1 MEEGAR
7 SSRGGRRLMNIVQL
21 LHICLRSI
29 LRNRMRSLL
38 TSLGVIIGVGS
49 VIIMVALGEGSQ
61 RAIET
66 RITAMGTN
74 LLQIMPRRQMSRSGQ
89 QVTMRVSAFSKK
101 DIQKLRDESSF
112 AAAVSGVVQTSVNVT
127 GSQGNAQVPV
137 QGVEPDFIIARNW
150 NVNAGFFFDDE
161 DMFLRNRVAVLGR
174 TTAKN
179 LFGDASMALGEQIR
193 IGTNYFTV
201 IGLLESK
208 GASFGGSDQDDV
220 VMIPLDTAI
229 TRLTNSRNINQIVM
243 SVVSKEYM
251 EAAQKEAELILR
263 ESRNIAGSAAA
274 DFDIMNQ
281 ADMIEMASATSKT
294 LTTLL
299 AAIAG
304 VSLLVGGIGIMNI
317 MLVSVTERTREI
329 GIRMAVGGR
338 KRDILFQFLTES
350 VILSIMGGV
359 LGIGMAFLV
368 CRIMSMTGIPTA
380 INPLIIA
387 ASTLFAALVGIIFG
401 YYPALKA
408 ARLYPI
414 DALRYE

>member
-1 MEEGAR
+1 
-7 SSRGGRRLMNIVQL
+7 MNTSQL
-21 LHICLRSI
+21 LQTCLRSI

-61 RAIET
+61 REIEK

-74 LLQIMPRRQMSRSGQ
+74 LLQIMPRRQANRSGQ
-89 QVTMRVSAFSKK
+89 QVMMRFSAFTKK
-101 DIQKLRDESSF
+101 DIQKLKDESTF
-112 AAAVSGVVQTSVNVT
+112 ASAISGVVQSNANVI
-127 GSQGNAQVPV
+127 GSEGNVQVAL

-150 NVNAGFFFDDE
+150 KVNAGYFFDE
-161 DMFLRNRVAVLGR
+161 DDLTLRSKVAVLGR

-179 LFGDASMALGEQIR
+179 LFADAERALGEQVR

-208 GASFGGSDQDDV
+208 GAGFGGNDQDDI
-220 VMIPLDTAI
+220 VMVPLDTAM
-229 TRLTNSRNINQIVM
+229 TRLGNSRNINMIVM
-243 SVVSKEYM
+243 SIKRKEYM

-263 ESRNIAGSAAA
+263 ESRNIAEGAAS

-281 ADMIEMASATSKT
+281 ADMIDMASATSRT

-338 KRDILFQFLTES
+338 KLDILFQFLTES
-350 VILSIMGGV
+350 VILSLMGGL

-368 CRIMSMTGIPTA
+368 CHIMSVMGIPTA
-380 INPLIIA
+380 INPMIVVI
-387 ASTLFAALVGIIFG
+387 STLFAALVGVIFG

>member
-1 MEEGAR
+1 
-7 SSRGGRRLMNIVQL
+7 MNIVQL
-21 LHICLRSI
+21 LQTCFRSI

-61 RAIET
+61 REIEA
-66 RITAMGTN
+66 RITSMGTN
-74 LLQIMPRRQMSRSGQ
+74 MLQIIPRRQVSRSGQ
-89 QVTMRVSAFSKK
+89 QMSMRMSAFTKK

-112 AAAVSGVVQTSVNVT
+112 IAAVSGIASSNANVT
-127 GSQGNAQVPV
+127 GSEGNVQVTI
-137 QGVEPDFIIARNW
+137 QGVEPDYPAVRNYIID
-150 NVNAGFFFDDE
+150 AGIFFDEE
-161 DMFLRNRVAVLGR
+161 DLLYRSRVAILGR

-179 LFGDASMALGEQIR
+179 LFGEPDMALSQQIL
-193 IGTNYFTV
+193 IGTVYFTV

-208 GASFGGSDQDDV
+208 GAGFGGNDQDDI
-220 VMIPLDTAI
+220 VMVPLDTAM
-229 TRLTNSRNINQIVM
+229 TRLGNSRNINMIVM
-243 SVVSKEYM
+243 SVVNKNYM
-251 EAAQKEAELILR
+251 DAAQKETELILR
-263 ESRNIAGSAAA
+263 EARNIPEGGNS
-274 DFDIMNQ
+274 DFEIVNQ
-281 ADMIEMASATSKT
+281 AEMIDMASATSKT

-350 VILSIMGGV
+350 VILSLMGGL
-359 LGIGMAFLV
+359 LGIGLAFLV
-368 CRIMSMTGIPTA
+368 CRLMSISGIPTS
-380 INPLIIA
+380 INPLIVTG
-387 ASTLFAALVGIIFG
+387 STLFAALVGVVFG

>member
-1 MEEGAR
+1 
-7 SSRGGRRLMNIVQL
+7 MNIIQL
-21 LHICLRSI
+21 LQTCFRSI

-61 RAIET
+61 RAIEA
-66 RITAMGTN
+66 RITEMGTN
-74 LLQIMPRRQMSRSGQ
+74 LLQIFPWRMVNRRGQGMS
-89 QVTMRVSAFSKK
+89 VRVSAFTKK
-101 DIQKLRDESSF
+101 DIQKLRDESVY
-112 AAAVSGVVQTSVNVT
+112 AAAISGVVQSNFNVI
-127 GSQGNAQVPV
+127 GSQGNAQVLV
-137 QGVEPDFIIARNW
+137 QGVEPDFIKARNL
-150 NVNAGFFFDDE
+150 NVNEGFFFEEE
-161 DMFLRNRVAVLGR
+161 DLLYRSRSAVIGR

-179 LFGDASMALGEQIR
+179 MFGDAGSALGQQLR
-193 IGTNYFTV
+193 IGTVYFTV

-208 GASFGGSDQDDV
+208 GAGASGNDQDDIILV
-220 VMIPLDTAI
+220 PLDTAM
-229 TRLTNSRNINQIVM
+229 TRLNNTRNINIILM
-243 SVVSKEYM
+243 SVKDKKYM
-251 EAAQKEAELILR
+251 DAAQKETEQIMR
-263 ESRNIAGSAAA
+263 EARNISEGADS

-281 ADMIEMASATSKT
+281 ADMIDMASATSKT

-350 VILSIMGGV
+350 VILSLMGGL
-359 LGIGMAFLV
+359 LGIGLAFLM
-368 CRIMSMTGIPTA
+368 CRIMITMGIPTA
-380 INPLIIA
+380 INPLIVA
-387 ASTLFAALVGIIFG
+387 ASTIFAALVGIIFG

>member
-1 MEEGAR
+1 
-7 SSRGGRRLMNIVQL
+7 MNLVQL
-21 LHICLRSI
+21 LQTCFRSI

-49 VIIMVALGEGSQ
+49 VIVMVALGEGSQ
-61 RAIET
+61 KAIES

-74 LLQIMPRRQMSRSGQ
+74 LLQIMPQRQASRSGQ
-89 QVTMRVSAFSKK
+89 NVLMRMNAFTKN

-112 AAAVSGVVQTSVNVT
+112 ATAISGVVNSNGNVT
-127 GSQGNAQVPV
+127 GGEGNVQVSV
-137 QGVEPDFIIARNW
+137 QGVEPDFIIARNYR
-150 NVNAGFFFDDE
+150 VNAGDFFDDE
-161 DMFLRNRVAVLGR
+161 DMLRRNRVAVLGR

-179 LFGDASMALGEQIR
+179 LFGDAANALSQQIR
-193 IGTNYFTV
+193 LGTVYFTV
-201 IGLLESK
+201 VGLLESK
-208 GASFGGSDQDDV
+208 GAGLGGNDQDDIIMV
-220 VMIPLDTAI
+220 PLDTAM
-229 TRLTNSRNINQIVM
+229 TRLNNSRNINMIVM
-243 SVVSKEYM
+243 SVINKNYM
-251 EAAQKEAELILR
+251 EAAQKETELILR
-263 ESRNIAGSAAA
+263 ESRKIAEGATA
-274 DFDIMNQ
+274 DFAIMNQ
-281 ADMIEMASATSKT
+281 ADMIDMASATSKT

-350 VILSIMGGV
+350 VILSLMGGI
-359 LGIGMAFLV
+359 LGISMAFLA
-368 CRIMSMTGIPTA
+368 CRILSMMGIPTS
-380 INPLIIA
+380 INPLIVTISA
-387 ASTLFAALVGIIFG
+387 LFAALVGVIFG

>member
-1 MEEGAR
+1 
-7 SSRGGRRLMNIVQL
+7 MNIAQL
-21 LHICLRSI
+21 LHTCFRSI
-29 LRNRMRSLL
+29 FRNRMRSLL

-61 RAIET
+61 RAIES

-74 LLQIMPRRQMSRSGQ
+74 LLQIMPRRQISRGGQ
-89 QVTMRVSAFSKK
+89 NVFMRMNAFTKN
-101 DIQKLRDESSF
+101 DIQKLREESSF
-112 AAAVSGVVQTSVNVT
+112 AAAVSGLVQTSANVV
-127 GSQGNAQVPV
+127 GSEGNAQVSI
-137 QGVEPDFIIARNW
+137 QGVEPDYITARNW
-150 NVNAGFFFDDE
+150 NVDAGFFFDGE
-161 DMFLRNRVAVLGR
+161 DMAARSRVAVLGR

-179 LFGDASMALGEQIR
+179 LFGDEDSALSAQIR

-208 GASFGGSDQDDV
+208 GAGMNGNDQDDV
-220 VMIPLDTAI
+220 IMVPMDTAM
-229 TRLTNSRNINQIVM
+229 TRLNNSRNINTIIM
-243 SVVSKEYM
+243 SVAGKEYM
-251 EAAQKEAELILR
+251 EAAQKEADLILR
-263 ESRNIAGSAAA
+263 ESRNIAIGANA

-338 KRDILFQFLTES
+338 KRDILFQFLSES
-350 VILSIMGGV
+350 VILSLMGGL

-368 CRIMSMTGIPTA
+368 CRILSMTGIPTA
-380 INPLIIA
+380 INPLIVGV
-387 ASTLFAALVGIIFG
+387 STLFAALVGVIFG

>member
-1 MEEGAR
+1 
-7 SSRGGRRLMNIVQL
+7 LNTTQL
-21 LHICLRSI
+21 LHTCFRSI
-29 LRNRMRSLL
+29 FRNRMRSLL

-61 RAIET
+61 KAIEE

-74 LLQIMPRRQMSRSGQ
+74 LLQVMPRRNTQRSGQ
-89 QVTMRVSAFSKK
+89 QSMPRSNSFTKN
-101 DIQKLRDESSF
+101 DIQKLRDELSF
-112 AAAVSGVVQTSVNVT
+112 AYAISGIVAGNTSVFGNL
-127 GSQGNAQVPV
+127 GNATVPV
-137 QGVEPDFIIARNW
+137 QGVEPDFFIARNW
-150 NVNAGFFFDDE
+150 NLKAGYSFDDE
-161 DMFLRNRVAVLGR
+161 DMMNRNRVAVLGN
-174 TTAKN
+174 TTSKN
-179 LFGDASMALGEQIR
+179 LFGDINQTLGEQIR
-193 IGTNYFTV
+193 IGSTYFNV
-201 IGLLESK
+201 IGVLETK
-208 GASFGGSDQDDV
+208 GANFAGNDQDDIIMV
-220 VMIPLDTAI
+220 PMDTAI
-229 TRLTNSRNINQIVM
+229 TRLANMRNISQIII

-251 EAAQKEAELILR
+251 ASAQKEAELILR
-263 ESRNIAGSAAA
+263 ESRKIPAGRDP

-281 ADMIEMASATSKT
+281 ADMIDMASATSRT

-350 VILSIMGGV
+350 VILSIMGGI
-359 LGIGMAFLV
+359 LGIGLSFLV
-368 CRIMSMTGIPTA
+368 CWILSKMQIPTS

-387 ASTLFAALVGIIFG
+387 ASTLFAAFVGIIFG

-408 ARLYPI
+408 AKLYPI

>member
-1 MEEGAR
+1 
-7 SSRGGRRLMNIVQL
+7 MNTAQL
-21 LHICLRSI
+21 LHTCFRSI
-29 LRNRMRSLL
+29 FRSRMRSLL

-61 RAIET
+61 KEIES

-74 LLQIMPRRQMSRSGQ
+74 LLQVMPKRQMNRSGQ
-89 QVTMRVSAFSKK
+89 NVLMRANAFTKT
-101 DIQKLRDESSF
+101 DIQKLRDESTFS
-112 AAAVSGVVQTSVNVT
+112 AAISGVVQTNANVI
-127 GSQGNAQVPV
+127 GSKGNAQVSV
-137 QGVEPDFIIARNW
+137 QGVEPDFFAARNW
-150 NVNAGFFFDDE
+150 KVNSGYSFDE
-161 DMFLRNRVAVLGR
+161 RDMALRSTSAVLGR

-179 LFGDASMALGEQIR
+179 LFGSENAALGEQIR
-193 IGTNYFTV
+193 IGTIYFTV

-208 GASFGGSDQDDV
+208 GAGFGGNDQDDV
-220 VMIPLDTAI
+220 VMVPMDTAM
-229 TRLTNSRNINQIVM
+229 TRLGNSRNINMILI
-243 SVVSKEYM
+243 SVIDKKYM
-251 EAAQKEAELILR
+251 EAAQKEAEFILR
-263 ESRNIAGSAAA
+263 ESRKIAFGSAA

-338 KRDILFQFLTES
+338 KRDILFQFLSES
-350 VILSIMGGV
+350 VILSLIGGL
-359 LGIGMAFLV
+359 LGVGLAFLV
-368 CRIMSMTGIPTA
+368 CYLMSMMGIPTS
-380 INPLIIA
+380 INPLIVA
-387 ASTLFAALVGIIFG
+387 FSTMFAALVGVVFG

-408 ARLYPI
+408 AKLYPI

>member
-1 MEEGAR
+1 
-7 SSRGGRRLMNIVQL
+7 MNIAQL
-21 LHICLRSI
+21 LQTCFRSI

-61 RAIET
+61 KAIEA
-66 RITAMGTN
+66 RISSMGTN
-74 LLQIMPRRQMSRSGQ
+74 LLQITPKRQVSRGGQ
-89 QVTMRVSAFSKK
+89 GVQMRFSAFTKN

-112 AAAVSGVVQTSVNVT
+112 AAAISGVVNSNSIVS
-127 GSQGNAQVPV
+127 GSEGNAQVSIM
-137 QGVEPDFIIARNW
+137 GVEPDFIIARNYT
-150 NVNAGFFFDDE
+150 VNDGIFFDEE
-161 DMFLRNRVAVLGR
+161 DLKNRSMVAVLGR

-179 LFGDASMALGEQIR
+179 LFGDAESALSQRIR
-193 IGTNYFTV
+193 IGTNYLTV

-208 GASFGGSDQDDV
+208 GAGLSGNDQDDV
-220 VMIPLDTAI
+220 VMVPLDTAM
-229 TRLTNSRNINQIVM
+229 TRLSNTQNINMIVI
-243 SVVSKEYM
+243 SVRNKEYM
-251 EAAQKEAELILR
+251 DAAQKEAKSILC
-263 ESRNIAGSAAA
+263 ESRKIANEANA

-281 ADMIEMASATSKT
+281 SDMIDMASATSKT

-329 GIRMAVGGR
+329 GIRMAIGGR
-338 KRDILFQFLTES
+338 KLDILFQFLNES
-350 VILSIMGGV
+350 VILSLMGGL

-368 CRIMSMTGIPTA
+368 CRILATMGIPTA
-380 INPLIIA
+380 INPLIVAI
-387 ASTLFAALVGIIFG
+387 STIFAALVGVIFG

>member
-1 MEEGAR
+1 
-7 SSRGGRRLMNIVQL
+7 MNITQL
-21 LHICLRSI
+21 LQTCFRSI

-61 RAIET
+61 RAIEA

-89 QVTMRVSAFSKK
+89 QVMMRMNAFTKK

-112 AAAVSGVVQTSVNVT
+112 TAAISGVVQTSANVT
-127 GSQGNAQVPV
+127 GSEGNAQVTV
-137 QGVEPDFIIARNW
+137 QGVEPDYTAARNW
-150 NVNAGFFFDDE
+150 NVNAGFFFDEE
-161 DMFLRNRVAVLGR
+161 DMISRSRVAVLGR
-174 TTAKN
+174 STARN
-179 LFGDASMALGEQIR
+179 LFGDEESALAGQIR

-201 IGLLESK
+201 IGLLEAK
-208 GASFGGSDQDDV
+208 GAGFGGNDQDDIIMV
-220 VMIPLDTAI
+220 PLDTAM
-229 TRLTNSRNINQIVM
+229 TRLNNSRNINTIVL
-243 SVVSKEYM
+243 SVVHKDYM
-251 EAAQKEAELILR
+251 EAAQKETELILR
-263 ESRNIAGSAAA
+263 ESRNIADGANS

-281 ADMIEMASATSKT
+281 ADMIEMASATTKT

-350 VILSIMGGV
+350 VILSLMGGII
-359 LGIGMAFLV
+359 GIGMAFLV
-368 CRIMSMTGIPTA
+368 CRIMSITGIPTA
-380 INPLIIA
+380 INPLIVA
-387 ASTLFAALVGIIFG
+387 ASTMFAALVGIIFG

>member
-1 MEEGAR
+1 MDV
-7 SSRGGRRLMNIVQL
+7 IQL
-21 LHICLRSI
+21 LHTCLRSI
-29 LRNRMRSLL
+29 FRNRMRSLL

-61 RAIET
+61 RAIES

-74 LLQIMPRRQMSRSGQ
+74 LLQIMPGRRMSRSGQ
-89 QVTMRVSAFSKK
+89 QVMMRVNAFTKK
-101 DIQKLRDESSF
+101 DIQKLRDESTF
-112 AAAVSGVVQTSVNVT
+112 AAAVSGVVQTSANVI
-127 GSQGNAQVPV
+127 GSQGNAQVQV
-137 QGVEPDFIIARNW
+137 QGVEPDFFIARNW
-150 NVNAGFFFDDE
+150 VISSGYPFDEE
-161 DMFLRNRVAVLGR
+161 DLALRNRVAVIGR

-179 LFGDASMALGEQIR
+179 LFGEADAALGGQIR
-193 IGTNYFTV
+193 IGNNYFTV
-201 IGLLESK
+201 TGLLESK
-208 GASFGGSDQDDV
+208 GAGLAGNDQDDV
-220 VMIPLDTAI
+220 IIIPMDTAM
-229 TRLTNSRNINQIVM
+229 TRLNNTRNIGQIVM
-243 SVVSKEYM
+243 SVVGKEYM
-251 EAAQKEAELILR
+251 EAAQKETELILR
-263 ESRNIAGSAAA
+263 ESRGIAGNAAA

-350 VILSIMGGV
+350 VILSLMGGL

-368 CRIMSMTGIPTA
+368 CRIMTMTGIPTA
-380 INPLIIA
+380 INPLIVIF
-387 ASTLFAALVGIIFG
+387 STLFAALVGIIFG

>member
-1 MEEGAR
+1 
-7 SSRGGRRLMNIVQL
+7 MNIVQL
-21 LHICLRSI
+21 LHTCIRSI

-61 RAIET
+61 RSIEQQMS
-66 RITAMGTN
+66 AMGTN
-74 LLQIMPRRQMSRSGQ
+74 LLMIYPQGQTNRSGQ
-89 QVTMRVSAFSKK
+89 RMYFRYNSFTKK
-101 DIQKLRDESSF
+101 DVQKLKDESSF
-112 AAAVSGVVQTSVNVT
+112 AAAISGLVYSNANVSG
-127 GSQGNAQVPV
+127 GEGNANVQI
-137 QGVEPDFIIARNW
+137 QGVEPGALIAQNLK
-150 NVNAGFFFDDE
+150 VDAGVFFDDE
-161 DMFLRNRVAVLGR
+161 DMSLRNRVAVLGR

-179 LFGDASMALGEQIR
+179 LFGEEDSALSERIR
-193 IGTNYFTV
+193 VENTYFTV

-208 GASFGGSDQDDV
+208 GASVFGGNRDDIILIPMDT
-220 VMIPLDTAI
+220 VM
-229 TRLTNSRNINQIVM
+229 TRLTNSRNIDTILM
-243 SVVSKEYM
+243 SVISKEYM
-251 EAAQKEAELILR
+251 EAAQKETELILR
-263 ESRNIAGSAAA
+263 ESRNIREGA
-274 DFDIMNQ
+274 DNDFSIMNQ

-338 KRDILFQFLTES
+338 KRDILFQFLSES
-350 VILSIMGGV
+350 VILSLTGGF
-359 LGIGMAFLV
+359 LGIGMAFLA
-368 CRIMSMTGIPTA
+368 CRIMSAMKIPTA
-380 INPLIIA
+380 INPLIVIFSA
-387 ASTLFAALVGIIFG
+387 LFAALIGIVFG

-408 ARLYPI
+408 AKLYPI

>member
-1 MEEGAR
+1 
-7 SSRGGRRLMNIVQL
+7 MNIFQL
-21 LHICLRSI
+21 FQTCFRSI

-61 RAIET
+61 RVIEEN
-66 RITAMGTN
+66 ITAMGTN
-74 LLQIMPRRQMSRSGQ
+74 LLQITPRRAVNRSGT
-89 QVTMRVSAFSKK
+89 VAMTRISGFTRR
-101 DIQKLRDESSF
+101 DIEKLRNESSY
-112 AAAVSGVVQTSVNVT
+112 AQAISGIVSSNSNVT
-127 GSQGNAQVPV
+127 GAEGNANVSI

-150 NVNAGFFFDDE
+150 VVDAGYFFDEE
-161 DMFLRNRVAVLGR
+161 DMQLRNRVAVLGR
-174 TTAKN
+174 STAEN
-179 LFGDASMALGEQIR
+179 LFGEEEAALGQQIR

-201 IGLLESK
+201 IGLLQRR
-208 GASFGGSDQDDV
+208 GAGIGFGGNQDDIV
-220 VMIPLDTAI
+220 IIPLDTAM
-229 TRLTNSRNINQIVM
+229 TRLSNTQTISQIVL

-251 EAAQKEAELILR
+251 EAAQKETELILR
-263 ESRNIAGSAAA
+263 ESRNIIEGATS

-281 ADMIEMASATSKT
+281 ADLLDMASSTTAV

-350 VILSIMGGV
+350 VILSVMGGL
-359 LGIGMAFLV
+359 LGVGMAFMV
-368 CRIMSMTGIPTA
+368 CRLMVTVGIPAA
-380 INPLIIA
+380 ISPTIIA
-387 ASTLFAALVGIIFG
+387 ISTIFAAFIGIIFG

-408 ARLYPI
+408 AKLYPI

>member
-1 MEEGAR
+1 
-7 SSRGGRRLMNIVQL
+7 
-21 LHICLRSI
+21 
-29 LRNRMRSLL
+29 
-38 TSLGVIIGVGS
+38 
-49 VIIMVALGEGSQ
+49 
-61 RAIET
+61 
-66 RITAMGTN
+66 
-74 LLQIMPRRQMSRSGQ
+74 
-89 QVTMRVSAFSKK
+89 
-101 DIQKLRDESSF
+101 
-112 AAAVSGVVQTSVNVT
+112 
-127 GSQGNAQVPV
+127 
-137 QGVEPDFIIARNW
+137 VEPDFFIARNW
-150 NVNAGFFFDDE
+150 VINLGYPFDEE
-161 DMFLRNRVAVLGR
+161 DLALRNRVAVIGR

-179 LFGDASMALGEQIR
+179 LFGEADAALGGQIR

-201 IGLLESK
+201 TGLLESK
-208 GASFGGSDQDDV
+208 GAGLGGNDQDDV
-220 VMIPLDTAI
+220 IIIPMDTAM
-229 TRLTNSRNINQIVM
+229 TRLNNTRNIGQIVM
-243 SVVSKEYM
+243 SVISKEYM
-251 EAAQKEAELILR
+251 EAAQKETELILR
-263 ESRNIAGSAAA
+263 ESRGITGAAAA

-338 KRDILFQFLTES
+338 KRDILFQFLSES
-350 VILSIMGGV
+350 VILSLMGGL

-368 CRIMSMTGIPTA
+368 CRIMTMTGIPTA
-380 INPLIIA
+380 INPLIVIF
-387 ASTLFAALVGIIFG
+387 STLFAALVGIIFG

>member
-1 MEEGAR
+1 
-7 SSRGGRRLMNIVQL
+7 MNILQL
-21 LHICLRSI
+21 LHTCLRSI

-61 RAIET
+61 REIES

-74 LLQIMPRRQMSRSGQ
+74 LLQIIPRRQMNRSGQ
-89 QVTMRVSAFSKK
+89 QMFMRVNAFTKK
-101 DIQKLRDESSF
+101 DIEKLRNESNF
-112 AAAVSGVVQTSVNVT
+112 ASAISGIVQSNANVVGGN
-127 GSQGNAQVPV
+127 GNNAQISV
-137 QGVEPDFIIARNW
+137 QGVEP
-150 NVNAGFFFDDE
+150 GFFAARSWDIGSGFLFDDE
-161 DMFLRNRVAVLGR
+161 DMFLRSRVAVIGS

-179 LFGDASMALGEQIR
+179 LFGDTEEALEGQIR
-193 IGTNYFTV
+193 IGTVYFTV
-201 IGLLESK
+201 IGVLEAK
-208 GASFGGSDQDDV
+208 GAGFGGNDQDDIV
-220 VMIPLDTAI
+220 VIPLDTAMV
-229 TRLTNSRNINQIVM
+229 RLGNARNINTIVI

-251 EAAQKEAELILR
+251 EAAQKETELILR
-263 ESRNIAGSAAA
+263 ESRNIADGATS

-281 ADMIEMASATSKT
+281 ADMIDMASATSRT

-350 VILSIMGGV
+350 VILSLMGGL

-368 CRIMSMTGIPTA
+368 CRIMLMAGIPTA
-380 INPLIIA
+380 INPLIVA
-387 ASTLFAALVGIIFG
+387 GSTLFAALVGIIFG

>member
-1 MEEGAR
+1 
-7 SSRGGRRLMNIVQL
+7 
-21 LHICLRSI
+21 
-29 LRNRMRSLL
+29 MRSLL

-61 RAIET
+61 RAIEA

-89 QVTMRVSAFSKK
+89 NVFMRMNAFTKK
-101 DIQKLRDESSF
+101 DIQKLKDESSF
-112 AAAVSGVVQTSVNVT
+112 AAAVSGIIQSSANVT
-127 GSQGNAQVPV
+127 GSEGNAQVSV
-137 QGVEPDFIIARNW
+137 QGVEPDFIVARNW
-150 NVNAGFFFDDE
+150 KVAAGMFFDEE
-161 DMFLRNRVAVLGR
+161 DLTLRSSVAVLGR
-174 TTAKN
+174 TAAKN
-179 LFGDASMALGEQIR
+179 LFGDADSALGQQIR

-201 IGLLESK
+201 IGLMDAK
-208 GASFGGSDQDDV
+208 GAGMGGNDQDDV
-220 VMIPLDTAI
+220 ILVPLDTAM
-229 TRLTNSRNINQIVM
+229 TRLNNSRSINMIVM

-251 EAAQKEAELILR
+251 EAAQKETELILR
-263 ESRNIAGSAAA
+263 ESRSIADGSSA

-281 ADMIEMASATSKT
+281 ADMIDMASATTKT

-338 KRDILFQFLTES
+338 RRDILFQFLTES
-350 VILSIMGGV
+350 VILSLMGGL
-359 LGIGMAFLV
+359 LGIGMAFLA
-368 CRIMSMTGIPTA
+368 CRILSITGIPTS
-380 INPLIIA
+380 INPLIVTV
-387 ASTLFAALVGIIFG
+387 STLFAALVGVIFG

-408 ARLYPI
+408 ARLFPI

>member
-1 MEEGAR
+1 
-7 SSRGGRRLMNIVQL
+7 
-21 LHICLRSI
+21 
-29 LRNRMRSLL
+29 
-38 TSLGVIIGVGS
+38 
-49 VIIMVALGEGSQ
+49 MVALGEGSQ
-61 RAIET
+61 RAIES

-74 LLQIMPRRQMSRSGQ
+74 LLQVIPRRQASRSGQ
-89 QVTMRVSAFSKK
+89 QVTMRMSAFTKN
-101 DIQKLRDESSF
+101 DIQKLREESSF
-112 AAAVSGVVQTSVNVT
+112 ASAISGVVQSNANVT
-127 GSQGNAQVPV
+127 GRQGNAQVSI
-137 QGVEPDFIIARNW
+137 QGVEPGFIAARNW
-150 NVNAGFFFDDE
+150 NVNEGFFFDEE
-161 DMFLRNRVAVLGR
+161 DLFLRNRVAVLGQ

-179 LFGDASMALGEQIR
+179 LFGAADAALGEQIR

-201 IGLLESK
+201 TGLLESK
-208 GASFGGSDQDDV
+208 GAGMGGNDQDDII
-220 VMIPLDTAI
+220 MIPLDTAM
-229 TRLTNSRNINQIVM
+229 TRLNNSRNINMIVI
-243 SVVSKEYM
+243 SVAGKEYM

-263 ESRNIAGSAAA
+263 ESRKIAEGAAS

-281 ADMIEMASATSKT
+281 ADMIDMASATSKT

-350 VILSIMGGV
+350 VILSLMGGL

-380 INPLIIA
+380 INPLIVA

>member
-1 MEEGAR
+1 
-7 SSRGGRRLMNIVQL
+7 MNIVQL
-21 LHICLRSI
+21 LHTCFRSI

-49 VIIMVALGEGSQ
+49 VIVMVAMGEGSQ
-61 RAIET
+61 RAIEA
-66 RITAMGTN
+66 RMTAMGTN
-74 LLQIMPRRQMSRSGQ
+74 LLQIMPRRQTNRSGQ
-89 QVTMRVSAFSKK
+89 QVSMRMNAFTKK
-101 DIQKLRDESSF
+101 DILKIRDESSF
-112 AAAVSGVVQTSVNVT
+112 AAAISGVVQTNATVT
-127 GSQGNAQVPV
+127 GSEGNVQVSV

-150 NVNAGFFFDDE
+150 KVNEGIFFDEE
-161 DMFLRNRVAVLGR
+161 DLRLRSTVAVLGR

-179 LFGDASMALGEQIR
+179 LFNDESSALSGQIR

-201 IGLLESK
+201 IGLLENK
-208 GASFGGSDQDDV
+208 GAGMNGNDQDDI
-220 VMIPLDTAI
+220 VMVPLDTAM
-229 TRLTNSRNINQIVM
+229 TRLSNSRNINMIVM
-243 SVVSKEYM
+243 SIAGKEYM
-251 EAAQKEAELILR
+251 EAAQKETELILR
-263 ESRNIAGSAAA
+263 ESRTIADGLPS

-281 ADMIEMASATSKT
+281 ADMIDMAQSTSKT

-338 KRDILFQFLTES
+338 KRDILLQFLTES
-350 VILSIMGGV
+350 VILSLMGG
-359 LGIGMAFLV
+359 LIGIGMAFLA
-368 CRIMSMTGIPTA
+368 CRIVSMSGIPTA
-380 INPLIIA
+380 INPLVVA
-387 ASTLFAALVGIIFG
+387 ASTMFAALVGVIFG